1 MDEFKTLEQRKAASS
16 EDSTE
21 SWSTPSAS
29 REEQA
34 VTSSR
39 ASLDL
44 VLDIPVRISMEVGS
58 AEISVRDLLDLR
70 QGAVVELDRQ
80 AGESL
85 DVLVNGAMIARGEVV
100 VVNNQLGIRLTELV
114 SPADRTRA
122 LRSDD

>member
-1 MDEFKTLEQRKAASS
+1 MDEFKTLEQRKTASSS
-16 EDSTE
+16 EDAELRPANQSL
-21 SWSTPSAS
+21 
-29 REEQA
+29 REEKA

-58 AEISVRDLLDLR
+58 TEISVRDLLDLR